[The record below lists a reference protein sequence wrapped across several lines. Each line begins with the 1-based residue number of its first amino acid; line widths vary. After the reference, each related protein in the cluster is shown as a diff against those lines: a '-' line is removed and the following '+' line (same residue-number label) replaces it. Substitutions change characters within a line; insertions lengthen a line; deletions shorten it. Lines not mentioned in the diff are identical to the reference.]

1 MGEPNMAKSNGAI
14 EREWANVDPGIRDTV
29 AAEFVSHM
37 KRLGHTD
44 LTVTGYCDGVRHFC
58 EWLRCSGIAI
68 DAVDDNV
75 VDRFARH
82 RCKWSRGRSHNRL
95 SLKYVRR
102 VQRFVRFLTDRGL
115 TKVKVSK
122 VTIAVDAHLIKFQS
136 WLRDH
141 RGISERTIERHSQ
154 MITGLLPSLG
164 SDPRM
169 YDAKLVQHAILE
181 AAQRNSRPQIKTIT
195 TALRGYLRF
204 LSAQGACRPGLDR
217 AIPVIPQWRLSAL
230 PKYLPSADVERLIA
244 SCDLTKP
251 HGIRDRAILLLLARL
266 GLRAGDVFDLRLKD
280 VAWEDGTLRVSGKAR
295 QAVRLPLPQDAGD
308 ALLQYLERVRPRVDD
323 ERIFLRSSAPYRA
336 FSGSRAISDVVRLAV
351 KRAGI
356 TNPPSRGAHLL
367 RHSAATG
374 MLRAGATL
382 EAIGAL
388 LRHRSADT
396 TAYYAKVDVA
406 MLRRIAQPW
415 PGAVSC

>member
-1 MGEPNMAKSNGAI
+1 MTNPDGAI
-14 EREWANVDPGIRDTV
+14 EREWVNIGPETQDTV
-29 AAEFVSHM
+29 AAEFVSHL
-37 KRLGHTD
+37 KGLGHTD
-44 LTVTGYCDGVRHFC
+44 LTLTGYRDGARHFC
-58 EWLRCSGIAI
+58 EWLRRSGVAI
-68 DAVDDNV
+68 DAVDDDV
-75 VDRFARH
+75 VERFARH
-82 RCKWSRGRSHNRL
+82 RCKWSRGRWHNRP
-95 SLKYVRR
+95 SFKYVRR

-115 TKVKVSK
+115 TRATVPKG
-122 VTIAVDAHLIKFQS
+122 IAAVDPHLAGFQS

-141 RGISERTIERHSQ
+141 RGISEPTVERHSR
-154 MITGLLPSLG
+154 MIMNFLPSLG
-164 SDPRM
+164 SDPGM
-169 YDAKLVQHAILE
+169 YDAELVRQVVLE
-181 AAQRNSRPQIKTIT
+181 AAHRNSRPQIKTIT

-204 LSAQGACRPGLDR
+204 LSAQGACRPGLDQ

-230 PKYLPSADVERLIA
+230 PRYLPPADVERLIA

-266 GLRAGDVFDLRLKD
+266 GLRAGDVFDLRLED
-280 VAWEDGTLRVSGKAR
+280 VAWGDGTLRVSGKAR

-356 TNPPSRGAHLL
+356 TNPPSHGAHLL

-396 TAYYAKVDVA
+396 TAYYAKVDVP

>member
-1 MGEPNMAKSNGAI
+1 
-14 EREWANVDPGIRDTV
+14 
-29 AAEFVSHM
+29 
-37 KRLGHTD
+37 
-44 LTVTGYCDGVRHFC
+44 
-58 EWLRCSGIAI
+58 
-68 DAVDDNV
+68 
-75 VDRFARH
+75 
-82 RCKWSRGRSHNRL
+82 
-95 SLKYVRR
+95 VRR

-115 TKVKVSK
+115 TSATAPKA
-122 VTIAVDAHLIKFQS
+122 IAAVDANLAGFQS

-141 RGISERTIERHSQ
+141 RGISEPTVERHGR
-154 MITGLLPSLG
+154 MIMSFLPSLG
-164 SDPRM
+164 SDPGM
-169 YDAKLVQHAILE
+169 YDAELVRRVVLE
-181 AAQRNSRPQIKTIT
+181 AAHRNSRPQIKTIT

-204 LSAQGACRPGLDR
+204 LSAHGACRPGLDQ

-230 PKYLPSADVERLIA
+230 PRYLPPADVERLIG

-266 GLRAGDVFDLRLKD
+266 GLRAGDVFDLRLED

-336 FSGSRAISDVVRLAV
+336 FSGSQAISDVVRLAV

-356 TNPPSRGAHLL
+356 TDPPSHGAHLL

-396 TAYYAKVDVA
+396 TAYYAKVDVP

>member
-1 MGEPNMAKSNGAI
+1 MTNPNRAI
-14 EREWANVDPGIRDTV
+14 EREWVNIGPDPQDTV
-29 AAEFVSHM
+29 AAEFVSHL
-37 KRLGHTD
+37 KGLGHTD
-44 LTVTGYCDGVRHFC
+44 LTLTGYRDGARHFC
-58 EWLRCSGIAI
+58 EWLRRSGVAI
-68 DAVDDNV
+68 DAVDDDV
-75 VDRFARH
+75 IERFARH
-82 RCKWSRGRSHNRL
+82 RCKWSRGRWHNRP
-95 SLKYVRR
+95 SFKYVRR

-115 TKVKVSK
+115 TRATVPKA
-122 VTIAVDAHLIKFQS
+122 IAAIDAHLAGFQS

-141 RGISERTIERHSQ
+141 RGISEPTVERHSR
-154 MITGLLPSLG
+154 MIMSFLPSLG
-164 SDPRM
+164 SDPGM
-169 YDAKLVQHAILE
+169 YDAELVRQVVLE
-181 AAQRNSRPQIKTIT
+181 AAHRNSRPQIKTIT

-204 LSAQGACRPGLDR
+204 LSAQGACRPRLDQ

-230 PKYLPSADVERLIA
+230 PRYLPPADVERLIA

-266 GLRAGDVFDLRLKD
+266 GLRAGDVFDLRLED
-280 VAWEDGTLRVSGKAR
+280 VAWEEGTLRVSGKAR

-356 TNPPSRGAHLL
+356 TNPPSHGAHLL

-396 TAYYAKVDVA
+396 TAYYAKVDVP